1 MQGCWSVIRAF
12 ACPQTSKATSGQE
25 WSNACGMIATF
36 SYGKVLVND
45 DSSSPLSQALPA
57 GPGREALDALYRFVA
72 AIELTPAVA
81 VHSQDRMGIVRFWNR
96 ACAEL
101 FGVPAQQA
109 VGKPFSSLVS
119 HLEQQGEFDRS
130 IAAIWA
136 SLQAPPA
143 REWHVQRPDG
153 RRIWLHSSHFPIMG
167 ENGTQQVFCM
177 EMDITARKEIES
189 TLQQAALVFD
199 NSRDAILVM
208 DHHYNVLAVNRA
220 YTTMTGFH
228 AHDVIGAAL
237 PSLRLGV
244 QDQSYYERIRHHM
257 DTHDHWEGEL
267 WSVRS
272 DGATFPIRA
281 SLSAIRDAQ
290 GAITSY
296 MALLSDITDRKRMEE
311 EARHLA
317 HHDPLTGLPNRV
329 LFMDRLAQALA
340 ASRRQRAEFALM
352 FLDLDHFKAIN
363 DTNGHEAG
371 DAVLQEVAAR
381 LTRCVRGV
389 DTVSRLGGDEFV
401 VLLTD
406 IGGVDQA
413 AHVASTVMQSVAR
426 PVQTGGREISL
437 SVSIGIAICPSDG
450 QDAKTLLRHADVA
463 MYHAKQNGRN
473 EFCFFSPAMNAH
485 VHERVQMENR
495 LRRALANE
503 EFVLEYQPEVDIAS
517 GCTVGVEALI
527 RWRDP
532 ERGLLPPEQFI
543 PAAEESGLIVP
554 IGQWVLREACR
565 QARQW
570 RDQGYPVVVAVN
582 LSNVQF
588 IHNNLVH
595 YVDEALESSGLAPQY
610 LDLEITEAV
619 VMNSG
624 SATRETISAL
634 RERGIQLTIDDFGTG
649 FSSLT
654 GLRQLPLSKLKID
667 RSFVDEITRAPDQ
680 AVMIPAI
687 IAVARSLKLRV
698 VAEGVETAEQL
709 RYLQQH
715 GCDEYQ
721 GFYAAMASGSPPLP
735 FPSTAPP
742 MSLPTAPGP

>member
-1 MQGCWSVIRAF
+1 M
-12 ACPQTSKATSGQE
+12 
-25 WSNACGMIATF
+25 
-36 SYGKVLVND
+36 ND
-45 DSSSPLSQALPA
+45 DSSASLPRALPA
-57 GPGREALDALYRFVA
+57 GQGREALDALYRFVA

-81 VHSQDRMGIVRFWNR
+81 VHSQDRQGIVRFWNR

-101 FGVPAQQA
+101 FGVPAQEA
-109 VGKPFSSLVS
+109 VGKPFASLVS
-119 HLEQQGEFDRS
+119 HLEQQDEFDRS
-130 IAAIWA
+130 IAAIWTT
-136 SLQAPPA
+136 LQPPQA

-153 RRIWLHSSHFPIMG
+153 RRMWLHSSHFPVLG
-167 ENGTQQVFCM
+167 EDGMQQVFCM
-177 EMDITARKEIES
+177 EMDISARKEIES
-189 TLQQAALVFD
+189 SLRRAAMVFD

-208 DHHYNVLAVNRA
+208 DRDYKVLTVNRA
-220 YTTMTGFH
+220 YTTMTGFQ
-228 AHDVIGAAL
+228 ARDVIGAAL

-257 DTHDHWEGEL
+257 DAHDHWEGEL

-311 EARHLA
+311 ETRHLA

-340 ASRRQRAEFALM
+340 ANRRQHAEFALM

-363 DTNGHEAG
+363 DSHGHEAG

-381 LTRCVRGV
+381 LSRCVRGV

-426 PVQTGGREISL
+426 PVQTGGREITL

-450 QDAKTLLRHADVA
+450 QDARTLLRHADVA

-485 VHERVQMENR
+485 VYERVQMENR
-495 LRRALANE
+495 LRRALANG

-517 GCTVGVEALI
+517 GRTVGVEALI

-595 YVDEALESSGLAPQY
+595 YVDEALAGSGLAPQY

-634 RERGIQLTIDDFGTG
+634 RERGVQLTIDDFGTG

-667 RSFVDEITRAPDQ
+667 RSFVDEITRAPDE

-698 VAEGVETAEQL
+698 VAEGVETIEQL

-721 GFYAAMASGSPPLP
+721 GYYAAIASGSPPLP
-735 FPSTAPP
+735 LVSPSA
-742 MSLPTAPGP
+742 

>member
-1 MQGCWSVIRAF
+1 LRAF
-12 ACPQTSKATSGQE
+12 ACPQKPDTVLGQE
-25 WSNACGMIATF
+25 WLDAGGTAASF
-36 SYGKVLVND
+36 PSERLLVND
-45 DSSSPLSQALPA
+45 HAPGPLPPPLPLALPD
-57 GPGREALDALYRFVA
+57 GQGREALDALYRFVA

-81 VHSQDRMGIVRFWNR
+81 VHSQDRGGIVRFWNH
-96 ACAEL
+96 ACAGL
-101 FGVPAQQA
+101 FGIPAREALGQ
-109 VGKPFSSLVS
+109 PFASLVS
-119 HLEQQGEFDRS
+119 HLEQQDEFDRT
-130 IAAIWA
+130 IAAIW
-136 SLQAPPA
+136 SSQQAPPA
-143 REWHVQRPDG
+143 REWHVERRDG
-153 RRIWLHSSHFPIMG
+153 RRLWLHSSHFPVTG
-167 ENGTQQVFCM
+167 AGGAQQVFSM
-177 EMDITARKEIES
+177 EMDISAHKETES
-189 TLQQAALVFD
+189 ALQQAALVFD

-208 DHHYNVLAVNRA
+208 DGDYHVLAVNRA
-220 YTTMTGFH
+220 YTTMTGFQ
-228 AHDVIGAAL
+228 AHEIIGASL

-244 QDQSYYERIRHHM
+244 QDQAFYERILRHM
-257 DTHDHWEGEL
+257 DRHDHWEGEL

-290 GAITSY
+290 GAVTSY

-311 EARHLA
+311 EARRLA
-317 HHDPLTGLPNRV
+317 HHDPLTSLPNRV

-340 ASRRQRAEFALM
+340 GNRRQHAEFSLM

-363 DTNGHEAG
+363 DTHGHEAG
-371 DAVLQEVAAR
+371 DAVLQEVALR

-406 IGGVDQA
+406 IGGADQA
-413 AHVASTVMQSVAR
+413 AHVAATVMQSVAR
-426 PVQTGGREISL
+426 PVAAGGREISL
-437 SVSIGIAICPSDG
+437 SVSIGIALCPSDG

-485 VHERVQMENR
+485 VHERGQLENR
-495 LRRALANE
+495 LRRALAND
-503 EFVLEYQPEVDIAS
+503 EFVLDYLPEVDIAS
-517 GCTVGVEALI
+517 GRTVGVEALI

-532 ERGLLPPEQFI
+532 ERGLLLPEQFI
-543 PAAEESGLIVP
+543 HAAEESGLIVP

-570 RDQGYPVVVAVN
+570 RDQGYPMVVAVN

-595 YVDEALESSGLAPQY
+595 YVDEALQGSGLAPEY

-624 SATRETISAL
+624 SATRETIDAL
-634 RERGIQLTIDDFGTG
+634 RERGVQLTIDDFGTG

-654 GLRQLPLSKLKID
+654 SLRLLPLSKLKID

-687 IAVARSLKLRV
+687 IAVARSLRLRV
-698 VAEGVETAEQL
+698 VAEGVETVEQL
-709 RYLQQH
+709 HYLRQH
-715 GCDEYQ
+715 GCDEFQ
-721 GFYAAMASGSPPLP
+721 GHYAAMASGTPPLAAP
-735 FPSTAPP
+735 FTSPHP
-742 MSLPTAPGP
+742 

>member
-1 MQGCWSVIRAF
+1 V
-12 ACPQTSKATSGQE
+12 KE
-25 WSNACGMIATF
+25 
-36 SYGKVLVND
+36 
-45 DSSSPLSQALPA
+45 DSPAPSPLALPD

-81 VHSQDRMGIVRFWNR
+81 VHSQDRDGIVRFWNR

-101 FGVPAQQA
+101 FGIPAQQA
-109 VGKPFSSLVS
+109 VGQPFSSLVS
-119 HLEQQGEFDRS
+119 HLEQQEEFDRA
-130 IAAIWA
+130 IAAIW
-136 SLQAPPA
+136 STLQAPPA
-143 REWHVQRPDG
+143 REWHVERHDG
-153 RRIWLHSSHFPIMG
+153 RRMWLHSSHFPVMG
-167 ENGTQQVFCM
+167 EGGTQQVFCM
-177 EMDITARKEIES
+177 EMDITARKEIET

-199 NSRDAILVM
+199 NARDAILVM
-208 DHHYNVLAVNRA
+208 DHEYRVLAVNRA
-220 YTTMTGFH
+220 YTTLTGFH
-228 AHDVIGAAL
+228 PHEVIGASL

-244 QDQSYYERIRHHM
+244 QDQAFYDRIRRHM

-272 DGATFPIRA
+272 DNATFPIRA

-290 GAITSY
+290 GMVTSY
-296 MALLSDITDRKRMEE
+296 MALLSDITDRKRLEE
-311 EARHLA
+311 ETRHLA
-317 HHDPLTGLPNRV
+317 HHDPLTNLPNRV

-340 ASRRQRAEFALM
+340 TNRRQHAEFALM
-352 FLDLDHFKAIN
+352 FLDLDHFKNIN

-371 DAVLQEVAAR
+371 DAVLQEVAGR

-413 AHVASTVMQSVAR
+413 AHVAATVMQSVAR
-426 PVQTGGREISL
+426 PVQAGGREISL

-485 VHERVQMENR
+485 VHERVQVENR
-495 LRRALANE
+495 LRRALAND
-503 EFVLEYQPEVDIAS
+503 EFALEYLPEIDIAS
-517 GCTVGVEALI
+517 GRTVGVEALI

-532 ERGLLPPEQFI
+532 ERGLLLPEQFI

-595 YVDEALESSGLAPQY
+595 YVDDALADSGLAPEC

-624 SATRETISAL
+624 SATRETIEAL
-634 RERGIQLTIDDFGTG
+634 RKRGVQLTIDDFGTG

-654 GLRQLPLSKLKID
+654 GLRRLPLSKLKID
-667 RSFVDEITRAPDQ
+667 RSFVDEITRTPEQ
-680 AVMIPAI
+680 AAMIPAI

-709 RYLQQH
+709 LYLQQH

-721 GFYAAMASGSPPLP
+721 GYYAVMAGSMPPHMPPFMPPLTSP
-735 FPSTAPP
+735 RP
-742 MSLPTAPGP
+742 

>member
-1 MQGCWSVIRAF
+1 MA
-12 ACPQTSKATSGQE
+12 
-25 WSNACGMIATF
+25 ATF
-36 SYGKVLVND
+36 SYRKTLVND
-45 DSSSPLSQALPA
+45 DSSVPLPRALPA
-57 GPGREALDALYRFVA
+57 GQGREALDALYRFVA

-81 VHSQDRMGIVRFWNR
+81 VHSQDRQGIVRFWNR

-101 FGVPAQQA
+101 FGVPAQEA
-109 VGKPFSSLVS
+109 VGKPFASLVS
-119 HLEQQGEFDRS
+119 HLDQQEAFDRA
-130 IAAIWA
+130 IAAIWTT
-136 SLQAPPA
+136 LQAPPA
-143 REWHVQRPDG
+143 HEWHVQRPDG

-167 ENGTQQVFCM
+167 EGGTQQVFCM
-177 EMDITARKEIES
+177 EMDITARKELES

-208 DHHYNVLAVNRA
+208 DRDYHVLTVNRA
-220 YTTMTGFH
+220 YTTMTGFQ

-311 EARHLA
+311 ETRHLA

-340 ASRRQRAEFALM
+340 ANRRQHAEFALM

-363 DTNGHEAG
+363 DTHGHEAG

-426 PVQTGGREISL
+426 PVQTGGRGVNL

-450 QDAKTLLRHADVA
+450 QDTKTLLRHADVA

-495 LRRALANE
+495 LRRALANG

-517 GCTVGVEALI
+517 GLTVGVEALI

-532 ERGLLPPEQFI
+532 ERGLLLPEQFI

-595 YVDEALESSGLAPQY
+595 YVDEALEGSGLAPQY

-634 RERGIQLTIDDFGTG
+634 RERGVQLTIDDFGTG

-667 RSFVDEITRAPDQ
+667 RSFVDEITRAPDE

-698 VAEGVETAEQL
+698 VAEGVETIEQL

-721 GFYAAMASGSPPLP
+721 GYYAAMASGSPPLP
-735 FPSTAPP
+735 LASPSA
-742 MSLPTAPGP
+742 